1 MSLGDG
7 LARGLKRYLEA
18 KRECGL
24 KSLILGE
31 AAIDASGRPKLVK
44 DKGPN
49 GNGNGHRNGHRLGDA
64 AAEIEIDRPGNPTPS
79 MYEAHGIQ
87 WQQTQYKVRCPD
99 CQVELRFSEG
109 CMTCD
114 GCGFSKC

>member
-24 KSLILGE
+24 RPLLMGE
-31 AAIDASGRPKLVK
+31 ATIDASGRPHLVK
-44 DKGPN
+44 ANGAN
-49 GNGNGHRNGHRLGDA
+49 GNGNGHRVGRVVADASVEPIGNLVPSRLD
-64 AAEIEIDRPGNPTPS
+64 
-79 MYEAHGIQ
+79 HQGIQ

-99 CQVELRFSEG
+99 CQGELRFGEG

-114 GCGFSKC
+114 ACGFSKC